1 MALTPSKIKSRA
13 GLPWQGKVAL
23 GLGALG
29 LGYQSYKDANYST
42 ENAPPTGYQGDTP
55 DYALVRENVLD
66 TYDPERVPGS
76 RGQRYFSDF
85 AFLPRAY
92 AEGAASADGLGTD
105 VTVSK
110 NEEIDTVRQSLFDQ
124 ANVGPNS
131 LRAQNYARTGIAA
144 PPEIGTRGPTGI
156 DSVIGY
162 PEERLGITTVP
173 NAPEEGEET
182 GTGTSTEGFDIT
194 DDAKFQVFAGGNVYV
209 PGYGMVN
216 VEDDMALANFLFW
229 RKNGTLPPEGED
241 PGASEDPPAGETPA
255 GETPAGETPA
265 GEGETPAGEGEDP
278 AAAEETPS
286 FGTRYDGEE
295 FTADQFKRFTR
306 DEGDL
311 NNDGSMSKNEWLNW
325 MLNKGVS
332 PGTKADGTTYDADWN
347 RRTTEALRVGGI
359 TQETLDLAIEKGVK
373 LPFAGNDRVE
383 FLGLSAD
390 GILQYRYMLEDG
402 TIYPPL
408 DDPYAISKGMPPH
421 GIDTV
426 LRENPRT
433 PEDTS
438 EPDPDSGPPPIDVA
452 AQGGLISLMGGG
464 YLDGSTD
471 GMADDINTTID
482 NNQPA
487 ALSDGE
493 FVIPADVV
501 SHLGNGNSDAGANEL
516 YSMMDKIRMDRTGNK
531 KQGKQINP
539 SNYVPRGIV

>member
-1 MALTPSKIKSRA
+1 MALTPTKIKSRA
-13 GLPWQGKVAL
+13 KLDPFAKGAL
-23 GLGALG
+23 GLGALA

-66 TYDPERVPGS
+66 TYNPERVPGS

-92 AEGAASADGLGTD
+92 AEGVASEDGLSTD

-110 NEEIDTVRQSLFDQ
+110 NEDIDTVRQSLFDQ
-124 ANVGPNS
+124 ANVGSNS

-241 PGASEDPPAGETPA
+241 PGASEDPPAGEGSGSGASDNP
-255 GETPAGETPA
+255 PA
-265 GEGETPAGEGEDP
+265 GEGEGP
-278 AAAEETPS
+278 AAEETPS

-332 PGTKADGTTYDADWN
+332 PGTKADGSTYDADWN
-347 RRTTEALRVGGI
+347 RKTAEALKAGGI
-359 TQETLDLAIEKGVK
+359 TQETLNLAIEKGVK
-373 LPFAGNDRVE
+373 LPYADEDNVE
-383 FLGLSAD
+383 FLGLDAD
-390 GILQYRYMLEDG
+390 GNLRYAYTLDGVTNPPADTPGDRIAQGNKPNVIDQIL
-402 TIYPPL
+402 
-408 DDPYAISKGMPPH
+408 S
-421 GIDTV
+421 
-426 LRENPRT
+426 ENPRQN
-433 PEDTS
+433 
-438 EPDPDSGPPPIDVA
+438 A
-452 AQGGLISLMGGG
+452 NAQGGLISLMGGG